1 MVPPQVVAV
10 GDDDEGREAV
20 EAPAEEADEIEGCV
34 VGPLKILEHN
44 HRARHLIEQHIE
56 QRSTVAAVEGGA
68 EPAVAHVGDVE
79 ERCQRSR
86 RGQVVAPADH
96 DTDRPGHLFTEHG

>member
-10 GDDDEGREAV
+10 SDDDQGREAV
-20 EAPAEEADEIEGCV
+20 ETPAEETDEVEGSV

-44 HRARHLIEQHIE
+44 HHARHLIEQHIE
-56 QRSTVAAVEGGA
+56 QRSTVAAVEGRP
-68 EPAVAHVGDVE
+68 ETAVAHVGDVE
-79 ERCQRSR
+79 ERRQRSR
-86 RGQVVAPADH
+86 SGQVVTPADH